1 MLPAVRIHLK
11 ARRDQGRN
19 SCQAQRGPWSP
30 WRSLEEEEDEEVVE
44 EEEEEEGEEAM
55 EDDTS
60 PWRSRN
66 GKLLR
71 SPTHKESLPF
81 FTPPILIIGSTYYA
95 LARINS
101 PETAF
106 DLFFPEDILQ
116 LILHFTNLQGR
127 RSVN

>member
-1 MLPAVRIHLK
+1 M
-11 ARRDQGRN
+11 
-19 SCQAQRGPWSP
+19 
-30 WRSLEEEEDEEVVE
+30 EEDEDEEVVE

-66 GKLLR
+66 GKLLW

-81 FTPPILIIGSTYYA
+81 FPPPILTAGPTYYA
-95 LARINS
+95 LARIS
-101 PETAF
+101 STETAF

-116 LILHFTNLQGR
+116 LILHFTTCR
-127 RSVN
+127 EEVSK

>member
-66 GKLLR
+66 GKLLW
-71 SPTHKESLPF
+71 SLPF
-81 FTPPILIIGSTYYA
+81 FPPPILTLGPTHYA
-95 LARINS
+95 LARIS
-101 PETAF
+101 STETAF
-106 DLFFPEDILQ
+106 DLFFPRGHPAANSA
-116 LILHFTNLQGR
+116 LHQPAGEEV
-127 RSVN
+127 SK